1 MAKLT
6 DLETIN
12 SGEVRS
18 QDGLY
23 LIHKDEPTEEVPN
36 PEYED
41 RRININ
47 KLAAALPYDATESG
61 LTATTLQTA
70 IDEVVGMAPDALG
83 DIGDVTITSPQNN
96 QLLRYNGTTSKWENV
111 KYVEG
116 SSNTATGTDAHAEGV
131 YTVASGVGSHSEGLG
146 TLNQP
151 GETDKQLVAS
161 GDGSHAEGKTTTA
174 SGFAAHAEGS
184 FSIASGEDSHAE
196 GASTIASGMSSHA
209 EGGYTQANGQ
219 CSHVEGQYTQTGE
232 TSGPAHAEGQNTQA
246 IGISSHAEGYYTT
259 APGNYSHSGGHG
271 SLSYGDNSFA
281 HGCTYAGLSFA
292 FKLFIDFSNIADR
305 EDSTKF
311 YFDTAHA
318 FSGTFDVKISN
329 PDERLTNIY
338 FAGDLSGGFSVKDQT
353 TDQSVG
359 GTGYNITGPLV
370 FSKANNYTISATIT
384 TTFTFPAN
392 SYLAKADTTLARG
405 TGYSGLSGAELV
417 ANGHNSFALGGG
429 VVALGSCQTVLGSL
443 NTPDATKALII
454 GNGTV
459 DFSNTEPTC
468 VRSNA
473 MTVDW
478 DGNIV
483 ANNIPAPPAAD
494 GTYTLQCTVSSG
506 VATYAWV

>member
-12 SGEVRS
+12 SGEVRP

-41 RRININ
+41 RRINVN

-70 IDEVVGMAPDALG
+70 IDELAAGGREVLNDLT
-83 DIGDVTITSPQNN
+83 DVTITSPAAN
-96 QLLRYNGTTSKWENV
+96 QLLQYNSITEKWENK

-116 SSNTATGTDAHAEGV
+116 TGNIVTGTDAHAEGNSS
-131 YTVASGVGSHSEGLG
+131 T
-146 TLNQP
+146 
-151 GETDKQLVAS
+151 AS
-161 GDGSHAEGKTTTA
+161 GDY
-174 SGFAAHAEGS
+174 AHAEGYNV
-184 FSIASGEDSHAE
+184 IASGQYSHTE
-196 GASTIASGMSSHA
+196 GYG
-209 EGGYTQANGQ
+209 
-219 CSHVEGQYTQTGE
+219 TQTGE
-232 TSGPAHAEGQNTQA
+232 IAYSAHAEGQNTQA
-246 IGISSHAEGYYTT
+246 IGQVSHAEGLS
-259 APGNYSHSGGHG
+259 AIAQGNYSHSGGQG

-281 HGCTYAGLSFA
+281 HGCTYTGLGFA
-292 FKLFIDFSNIADR
+292 FKLFLDFSNIADR

-318 FSGTFDVKISN
+318 FSGTFDVKVTN

-338 FAGDLSGGFSVKDQT
+338 FVGDLSGGFSVKDQT

-370 FSKANNYTISATIT
+370 FSKANDYTISAAIT
-384 TTFTFPAN
+384 TAFTFPAN
-392 SYLAKADTTLARG
+392 SYLEKTDTTLSRG
-405 TGYSGLSGAELV
+405 TGYSGLSGAELA

-429 VVALGSCQTVLGSL
+429 VIALGSCQTVLGSL

-459 DFSNTEPTC
+459 DFSNTTPTC
-468 VRSNA
+468 TRSNA

-483 ANNIPAPPAAD
+483 ANNIPAPPTTD
-494 GTYTLQCTVSSG
+494 GTYTLTCTVTSG
-506 VATYAWV
+506 VPTYSWT